1 MPFPSEYRFAIS
13 DKFIEETARG
23 LNLVLEPLFLR
34 WQYRPNLSAGI
45 GFAPKDVWSRS
56 ARRQTKK
63 EEMTAQTA
71 SNESMDED
79 AMDED
84 DDEAEPALGFKIQLT
99 RVEDGKGVDVLIRWL
114 QGHDSVLFE
123 SFCGMVKRQ
132 LTNT

>member
-1 MPFPSEYRFAIS
+1 M
-13 DKFIEETARG
+13 
-23 LNLVLEPLFLR
+23 NLVLEPLFLR

-56 ARRQTKK
+56 ARRQRKK
-63 EEMTAQTA
+63 EEMTAQPA
-71 SNESMDED
+71 SNESVDGD

-84 DDEAEPALGFKIQLT
+84 DDGAESAVGFKIQLT
-99 RVEDGKGVDVLIRWL
+99 EVEDGTGVDVSIRWL

-132 LTNT
+132 LTSI